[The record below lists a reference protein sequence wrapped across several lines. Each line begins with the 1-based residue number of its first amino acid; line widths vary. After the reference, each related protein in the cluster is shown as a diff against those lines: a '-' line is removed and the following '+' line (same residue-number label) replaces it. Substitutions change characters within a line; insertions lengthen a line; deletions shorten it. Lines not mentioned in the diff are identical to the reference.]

1 MVQYYLLHSPKNI
14 WGGGERLDLFYV
26 DIEGEVGQVMEKS
39 KMDTDFVS
47 VKEDMLMVVDSH
59 NMDEFSEY

>member
-1 MVQYYLLHSPKNI
+1 M
-14 WGGGERLDLFYV
+14 

-47 VKEDMLMVVDSH
+47 IKEEMLKVLDSL
-59 NMDEFSEY
+59 NMDEFSEVLS